1 MDSIIL
7 ENLPYQIDLEH
18 LKKTLKIKD
27 GSGMGE
33 KVEDLSRKAQAAG
46 RPKACYRVAYVESK
60 GDDHLVIEGVKFT
73 SRVMRVNLEK
83 AFRVFPY
90 VATCGLELEEWSKSV
105 DGMLEQ
111 YWADTI
117 KEMAVHS
124 AFRYLQGHLT
134 ERYRPGQM
142 SRMNP
147 GSLPDWPLS
156 EQRPLFAL
164 LGESPAR
171 MGVQLKDSFLM
182 TPVKTVSGIWF
193 PTEERFESC
202 QLCQREKCPGRRAPY
217 DPALYDKK
225 YRKDEN
231 SNP

>member
-7 ENLPYQIDLEH
+7 ENLPFQIDLERF
-18 LKKTLKIKD
+18 KKTLRIKA

-33 KVEDLSRKAQAAG
+33 KVEDLARQALAVG

-60 GDDHLVIEGVKFT
+60 GDDHLVIEGIKFT
-73 SRVMRVNLEK
+73 SRVLRVNLDK
-83 AFRVFPY
+83 VFRVFAY

-105 DGMLEQ
+105 EGMLEQ
-111 YWADTI
+111 YWAETI

-124 AFRYLQGHLT
+124 TVNFLHEHLM

-156 EQRPLFAL
+156 EQGPLFSL

-217 DPALYDKK
+217 DPALYNRK
-225 YRKDEN
+225 YR
-231 SNP
+231 